1 MLQFTIIG
9 NLGADAE
16 IKEWDGKKF
25 STFRI
30 ATTKK
35 TKEKE
40 ETTWVLVSYFY
51 NENFHPLLVKGQKV
65 YVYGE
70 GRLNMFTKQDGTLD
84 AGLSVRADKIELCGS
99 KPAQASQPT
108 AQPTSGFDYVKKKNE
123 PIDAV
128 TYLKQQANLVEQK
141 NDDQLPF

>member
-16 IKEWDGKKF
+16 IKEWDGKKY

-30 ATTKK
+30 ASTKR

-40 ETTWVLVSYFY
+40 ETTWVSVSYFY

-70 GRLNMFTKQDGTLD
+70 GSKQCL
-84 AGLSVRADKIELCGS
+84 
-99 KPAQASQPT
+99 
-108 AQPTSGFDYVKKKNE
+108 F
-123 PIDAV
+123 
-128 TYLKQQANLVEQK
+128 
-141 NDDQLPF
+141 